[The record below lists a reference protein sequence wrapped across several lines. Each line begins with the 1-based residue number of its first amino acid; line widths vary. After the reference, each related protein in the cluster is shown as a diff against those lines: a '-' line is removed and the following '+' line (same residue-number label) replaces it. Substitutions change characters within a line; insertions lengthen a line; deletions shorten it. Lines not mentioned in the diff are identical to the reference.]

1 MINHQL
7 TRFRTS
13 LVAAALLAVAF
24 LSPLPEARACP
35 FCGVAQMTLTEML
48 AQADAAVLVQWV
60 GGEKDT
66 EAKPGFTTYQIQQV
80 VKGPGSDKPAKAA
93 ATAAVTATAAA
104 TSPAA
109 TSTATPPKGKS
120 AELLVKDKQ
129 INLDRYR
136 TSKPGDL
143 FFLLGTDIG
152 DGKGIEW
159 GSPLEVSET
168 SFNYMVQAPS
178 PEAPPGKRLAY
189 FLKFLEF
196 PDPVISND
204 AFGEFANAQYKDI
217 EQLASQLPKEKIR
230 HWITSPE
237 TQATRLGL
245 YGMMIGLCGDDVDAA
260 NLEKRILVQTDEFR
274 LGIDGLMGGYLLLT
288 RDKGLDILDQH
299 KLLNKKI
306 PFSETFAAM
315 QALRFMW
322 SYGSGKIAP
331 ERLQQSMRL
340 LLDRPEMADLVI
352 ADLARWKDWSLQ
364 DKLMKMYGEGEYNVP
379 SIKRA
384 IVRYM
389 LVSSKDV
396 AMNAGGVTIPPHAAN
411 GLKYLEELRKK
422 DPKTVSE
429 AERFFVVP

>member
-1 MINHQL
+1 MISRFM
-7 TRFRTS
+7 TRFRMS
-13 LVAAALLAVAF
+13 LTAAALLAVAVV
-24 LSPLPEARACP
+24 SPLPQARACP

-66 EAKPGFTTYQIQQV
+66 EAKPGTTTYQIQQV
-80 VKGPGSDKPAKAA
+80 VKAPKRLAKDQQVAA
-93 ATAAVTATAAA
+93 ATE
-104 TSPAA
+104 
-109 TSTATPPKGKS
+109 PKPKL
-120 AELLVKDKQ
+120 ADALVKDQK
-129 INLDRYR
+129 ITLDRYR
-136 TSKPGDL
+136 SGKSGDL

-178 PEAPPGKRLAY
+178 PEAPPVKRLAY

-196 PDPVISND
+196 PDPIISND
-204 AFGEFANAQYKDI
+204 AFGEFANAQYKDV
-217 EQLASQLPKEKIR
+217 EQLAAQLPKEKIR
-230 HWITSPE
+230 KWIASPE

-245 YGMMIGLCGDDVDAA
+245 YGMMIGLCGDDVDAE

-274 LGIDGLMGGYLLLT
+274 LGIDGLMGGYLLLKK
-288 RDKGLDILDQH
+288 DKGLDILDQH
-299 KLLNKKI
+299 KLANKKI

-322 SYGSGKIAP
+322 TYGTGRIAP
-331 ERLQQSMRL
+331 ERLQKSMRI

-389 LVSSKDV
+389 LVSSKDIS
-396 AMNAGGVTIPPHAAN
+396 NSGGAAIPAHATN
-411 GLKYLEELRKK
+411 GQKLLEELRKK

>member
-1 MINHQL
+1 MKFLKLNQ
-7 TRFRTS
+7 FRAVF
-13 LVAAALLAVAF
+13 VAVALLIAAIVTPLPAAL
-24 LSPLPEARACP
+24 ACP
-35 FCGVAQMTLTEML
+35 FCGVAQMTLTEQL
-48 AQADAAVLVQWV
+48 AQADAAALVQWV

-66 EAKPGFTTYQIQQV
+66 EAKPGNTTYQVKQV
-80 VKGPGSDKPAKAA
+80 VKGPKSLAKDQK
-93 ATAAVTATAAA
+93 VT
-104 TSPAA
+104 
-109 TSTATPPKGKS
+109 
-120 AELLVKDKQ
+120 
-129 INLDRYR
+129 LDRYR
-136 TSKPGDL
+136 TAKPGDL

-152 DGKGIEW
+152 DGKGLEW

-168 SFNYMVQAPS
+168 SFNYMAQAPL
-178 PEAPPGKRLAY
+178 PEAPPAKRLAY

-196 PDPVISND
+196 PDPIVSND

-217 EQLASQLPKEKIR
+217 EQIADHLPKEKIR
-230 HWITSPE
+230 KWIANPE

-245 YGMMIGLCGDDVDAA
+245 YGMMIGLCGDDTDAEA
-260 NLEKRILVQTDEFR
+260 LEKRILVQTDEFR
-274 LGIDGLMGGYLLLT
+274 LGIDGLMGGYLLIKK
-288 RDKGLDILDQH
+288 DKGLDVLDQH
-299 KLLNKKI
+299 KLQNKKI

-322 SYGSGKIAP
+322 TYGTGRIAP
-331 ERLQQSMRL
+331 ERLQQSMRI

-352 ADLARWKDWSLQ
+352 ADLARWKDWSVQ
-364 DKLMKMYGEGEYNVP
+364 DKLMKMYGEGEYNIP

-396 AMNAGGVTIPPHAAN
+396 ANSGGATVPPHATH
-411 GLKYLEELRKK
+411 GQKLLEELRKK